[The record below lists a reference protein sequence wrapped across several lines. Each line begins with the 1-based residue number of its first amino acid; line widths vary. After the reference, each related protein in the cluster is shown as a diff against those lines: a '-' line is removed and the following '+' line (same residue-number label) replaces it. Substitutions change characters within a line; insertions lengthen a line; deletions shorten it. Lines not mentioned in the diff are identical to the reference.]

1 MITYSR
7 LWLLLKRRGYSPRD
21 IIHLAGISES
31 TYRKMSRNEPVR
43 MDVLERVCAA
53 LRVDVGDV
61 YGFQDDGL
69 IIMRRRIFMHHSIIY
84 ASQYNIIH
92 LSNARWERAERTHIS
107 NINPQR
113 RTHPLQHIHADSL
126 VPRHFPIGGFADPGQ
141 VDDVAWA
148 VSASL

>member
-61 YGFQDDGL
+61 CSFSPL
-69 IIMRRRIFMHHSIIY
+69 PTRI
-84 ASQYNIIH
+84 
-92 LSNARWERAERTHIS
+92 R
-107 NINPQR
+107 
-113 RTHPLQHIHADSL
+113 
-126 VPRHFPIGGFADPGQ
+126 
-141 VDDVAWA
+141 
-148 VSASL
+148 